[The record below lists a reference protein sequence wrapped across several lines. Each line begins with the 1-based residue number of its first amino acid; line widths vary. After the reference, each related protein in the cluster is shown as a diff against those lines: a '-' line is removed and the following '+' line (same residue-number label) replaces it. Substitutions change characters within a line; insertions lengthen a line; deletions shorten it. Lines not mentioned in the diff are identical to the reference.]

1 MQEATPARFMQR
13 KLFSNMAIMVGIN
26 LLIKPFWILVI
37 DVAVQ
42 DKVGYEAYGEYISMF
57 NLALILT
64 MLLDFGINNYN
75 SSTIANNPEIL
86 SAQFSQ
92 LVSLKL
98 VLSFIYLVLTVLL
111 AFIYGFSSGLIIWV
125 LVLAFNQVL
134 AHFSTFIRSNLTGL
148 QLFRTDAWLSALD
161 RAVMILLGLM
171 MLGGLLFAPSIS
183 HFIFIQT
190 IGYAAVV
197 VVALLLVWPYLQ
209 SFSIRFSKELLV
221 DIFRKTYPFAILAFI
236 MLLYSKWDVLMM
248 KKMLDDGDMQ
258 NGIYARAGRILEAA
272 TLMVGST
279 ATIML
284 PLFARMIGK
293 QDNLTPISKSL
304 LAILVYPVTVFA
316 IWASV
321 YNRDVMGLLPVG
333 DNELVYQVFAI
344 LILAFVPYTCMYVFG
359 SMLTAKGLIRL
370 LIIWCGIGLLISLV
384 ANMLFIPLWGALG
397 TAVATLLTQSFVGF
411 GKMFWA
417 IRKIKL
423 NFSTKDMLLFPL
435 FILTTAGFMWWLQSI
450 KLSFIVSALLGATWY
465 LVYVLLTNQINVN
478 KLLAQISDLRH
489 KRQQ

>member
-1 MQEATPARFMQR
+1 
-13 KLFSNMAIMVGIN
+13 MAMMVGIN

-75 SSTIANNPEIL
+75 SSTIANKPEIL
-86 SAQFSQ
+86 TEQFSQ

-98 VLSFIYLVLTVLL
+98 LLSGVYLVLTLLL
-111 AFIYGFSSGLIIWV
+111 AMVYGFSPGLIVWV

-134 AHFSTFIRSNLTGL
+134 AHFSTFIRSNLAGL
-148 QLFRTDAWLSALD
+148 QFFRTDAWLSALD

-171 MLGGLLFAPSIS
+171 MLGGLFFVPSIS
-183 HFIFIQT
+183 HFILIQT

-197 VVALLLVWPYLQ
+197 VVALLLVWPYLH
-209 SFSIRFSKELLV
+209 SFSIRFNRALLA

-248 KKMLDDGDMQ
+248 KKMLDDGDVQ

-272 TLMVGST
+272 TLMIGST

-284 PLFARMIGK
+284 PLFARMIGN
-293 QDNLTPISKSL
+293 QENLTPISKSL
-304 LAILVYPVTVFA
+304 IVVLVYPVAVFA
-316 IWASV
+316 IWASI

-333 DNELVYQVFAI
+333 DSEQVFQVFSI
-344 LILAFVPYTCMYVFG
+344 LILAFIPYTCMYVFG

-370 LIIWCGIGLLISLV
+370 LVIWCGVGLLISLA
-384 ANMLFIPLWGALG
+384 ANALLIPMWGALG
-397 TAVATLLTQSFVGF
+397 AALATLLTQSFVGF
-411 GKMFWA
+411 GKMYWA

-423 NFSTKDMLLFPL
+423 DFTIKDTLAFPL
-435 FILTTAGFMWWLQSI
+435 FMIGTACLMWWFRSI
-450 KLSFIVSALLGATWY
+450 ELSFIISAMLGAAWY
-465 LVYVLLTNQINVN
+465 FIYIVLTQQINVQ
-478 KLLAQISDLRH
+478 KMWAQINQFRH
-489 KRQQ
+489 NRQQ

>member
-1 MQEATPARFMQR
+1 
-13 KLFSNMAIMVGIN
+13 MAMMVGIN

-42 DKVGYEAYGEYISMF
+42 DRVGYEAYGEYISMF

-75 SSTIANNPEIL
+75 SSSIANNPEIL

-98 VLSFIYLVLTVLL
+98 LLSVVYLILTFIL
-111 AFIYGFSSGLIIWV
+111 AIVYGFSIGLVGWV
-125 LVLAFNQVL
+125 LLLAFNQVL

-148 QLFRTDAWLSALD
+148 QFFRTDAWLSALD

-171 MLGGLLFAPSIS
+171 MLGGVLFVPSIS
-183 HFIFIQT
+183 HFIWIQT
-190 IGYAAVV
+190 LGYTAVV
-197 VVALLLVWPYLQ
+197 IVALLLVWPYLT
-209 SFSIRFSKELLV
+209 SISIRFNRDLLS

-248 KKMLDDGDMQ
+248 KKMLQDGDIQ

-284 PLFARMIGK
+284 PLFARMIGN
-293 QDNLTPISKSL
+293 QENLTPISKSL
-304 LAILVYPVTVFA
+304 IAVLIYPVAVFA
-316 IWASV
+316 IWASI
-321 YNRDVMGLLPVG
+321 YHRDVMGLLPVG
-333 DNELVYQVFAI
+333 DSELVFEVFAI
-344 LILAFVPYTCMYVFG
+344 LILTFIPYTCMYVFG

-370 LIIWCGIGLLISLV
+370 LVIWCSIGLAISLAV
-384 ANMLFIPLWGALG
+384 NAVLIPKWGAIG
-397 TAVATLLTQSFVGF
+397 AAIATLLTQSFVGF
-411 GKMFWA
+411 GKMYWA

-423 NFSTKDMLLFPL
+423 DFTVKDILAFP
-435 FILTTAGFMWWLQSI
+435 FFMIGTASLMWWLRSSE
-450 KLSFIVSALLGATWY
+450 LSFIISAMLGAAWY
-465 LVYVLLTNQINVN
+465 LIYVVLTQQINVQ
-478 KLLAQISDLRH
+478 KMWAQINQFRH
-489 KRQQ
+489 NRQQ